1 MVTSEAPRQWPCG
14 FSRDMIR
21 AKKKRFGRPIMKNQF
36 DGGEAIVE
44 GFRKLG
50 VDYILSSPGTEWAPV
65 WEAMADQIHRRKE
78 GPKLLDVWHETL
90 AVDMA
95 AGYTLAT
102 GRMQGVLLHAG
113 SGLLQGAMGI
123 HGAFVAGVPM
133 VVISGESMTYGEQ
146 PEFDP
151 GAQWIN
157 NLSIV
162 GGTTHLV
169 DSIVKYASVAGSA
182 HTLYE
187 SVVRAGELAQRQPTG
202 PTYLSVSTETLMDSW
217 TPPVNPRAVPPA
229 PRMLTAPE
237 DIEKLAAQIAKAKH
251 PVVLTEGAG
260 QEVETY
266 EALVALC
273 DKFALPVVEKP
284 GALFANFPKGH
295 PLHQGTDIKPFWRD
309 MDLAIVVRA
318 RVPWYPPSN
327 RPPKAVIA
335 MVDEAP
341 HNMAMVYQSHQADM
355 YLEGNVAQTLRDLAD
370 AAMPDRATV
379 EARRKELAAAH
390 DAMIE
395 KRDAQQAEARRKT
408 PIDPAWLCASLN
420 AVMPDDT
427 IYIDEVTTHTALLRQ
442 HLVWNKPQSLF
453 TRQGGLGQ
461 GLGLSLGIKLAKP
474 QRPVVT
480 LIGDGAFLYNP
491 ALGSLG
497 AARDY
502 NLPIMAVIFN
512 NKKYAAMQGMH
523 LKMYPDGIA
532 AETNVYHGTHINA
545 PDFVKVAESVGG
557 YGEQVTDPEKLQDA
571 LKRGLEA
578 NRNGKPAIIDVIVT

>member
-1 MVTSEAPRQWPCG
+1 
-14 FSRDMIR
+14 
-21 AKKKRFGRPIMKNQF
+21 MKNRF
-36 DGGEAIVE
+36 DGGEAIVDA
-44 GFRKLG
+44 FRKLG
-50 VDYILSSPGTEWAPV
+50 VEYILSSPGTEWAPV
-65 WEAMADQIHRRKE
+65 WEAMADQMHRRKE

-95 AGYTLAT
+95 AGYTLVT

-113 SGLLQGAMGI
+113 AGLLQGAMGI

-162 GGTTHLV
+162 GGTTRLV
-169 DSIVKYASVAGSA
+169 DSIVKYSSVAGSA

-187 SVVRAGELAQRQPTG
+187 SVIRAGELAQRQPTG
-202 PTYLSVSTETLMDSW
+202 PTYLSVSTETLMDGW
-217 TPPVNPRAVPPA
+217 TPPANPRKVPAA

-237 DIEKLAAQIAKAKH
+237 DIEKLAAAISKAKH

-260 QEVETY
+260 QEVDTY
-266 EALVALC
+266 EALIALC
-273 DKFALPVVEKP
+273 EKFALPVVEKA
-284 GALFANFPKGH
+284 GALFANFPKDH
-295 PLHQGTDIKPFWRD
+295 PLYQGTDIKPFWND

-327 RPPKAVIA
+327 RPPKAAIA

-341 HNMAMVYQSHQADM
+341 HNSAMVYQSHQADM
-355 YLEGNVAQTLRDLAD
+355 YLEGDVAQTLRDLAN
-370 AAMPDRATV
+370 AATV
-379 EARRKELAAAH
+379 DKAAVETRRKELAAAH
-390 DAMIE
+390 AALAE
-395 KRDAQQAEARRKT
+395 KNSAAQAAARKKT
-408 PIDPAWLCASLN
+408 PIDPVWLCASLN
-420 AVMPDDT
+420 TVMPDNA
-427 IYIDEVTTHTALLRQ
+427 IYIDEVTTHTGLLRQ

-474 QRPVVT
+474 ERQVVT

-502 NLPIMAVIFN
+502 NLPTMVVIFN

-523 LKMYPDGIA
+523 QKMYPDGIA
-532 AETNVYHGTHINA
+532 AETDVYHGTHINA

-571 LKRGLEA
+571 LKRGLAA
-578 NRNGKPAIIDVIVT
+578 NQSGKPAIIDVIVS

>member
-1 MVTSEAPRQWPCG
+1 
-14 FSRDMIR
+14 
-21 AKKKRFGRPIMKNQF
+21 MKQKA

-44 GFRKLG
+44 AFRKLG
-50 VDYILSSPGTEWAPV
+50 VEYILSSPGTEWAPV
-65 WEAMADQIHRRKE
+65 WEAMAKQIHRHKG

-90 AVDMA
+90 AVDIA

-162 GGTTHLV
+162 GGTTGLV

-187 SVVRAGELAQRQPTG
+187 SVIRAGELAQRQPTG
-202 PTYLSVSTETLMDSW
+202 PTYLSVSTETLMDGW
-217 TPPVNPRAVPPA
+217 TPPANPRAVPPA
-229 PRMLTAPE
+229 PRVLTAPE
-237 DIEKLAAQIAKAKH
+237 DIDKLAAQISKAKH

-273 DKFALPVVEKP
+273 EKFALPVVEKA
-284 GALFANFPKGH
+284 GALFANFPKDH
-295 PLHQGTDIKPFWRD
+295 PLYQGIDIKPFWND
-309 MDLAIVVRA
+309 MDLAIVVRT
-318 RVPWYPPSN
+318 RVPWYPPSS
-327 RPPKAVIA
+327 RPPNAVIA
-335 MVDEAP
+335 MLDEAP
-341 HNMAMVYQSHQADM
+341 HNMAMVYQSHQAEM
-355 YLEGNVAQTLRDLAD
+355 YLEGNVAQTLRDVAN
-370 AAMPDRATV
+370 AARTDRATV

-390 DAMIE
+390 DQMIE
-395 KRDAQQAEARRKT
+395 KRNAQQEAARKKT
-408 PIDPAWLCASLN
+408 PIDAAWLCASLN

-427 IYIDEVTTHTALLRQ
+427 IYIDEVTTHTATLRQ

-474 QRPVVT
+474 ERPVVT

-502 NLPIMAVIFN
+502 NLPIMAVVFN

-532 AETNVYHGTHINA
+532 AETNVYHGTHIN
-545 PDFVKVAESVGG
+545 PPNFVKVAESVGG
-557 YGEQVTDPEKLQDA
+557 YGEQVTEPEKLQDA
-571 LKRGLEA
+571 LKGGLEA
-578 NRNGKPAIIDVIVT
+578 NRSGKPAIIDVIVT

>member
-1 MVTSEAPRQWPCG
+1 
-14 FSRDMIR
+14 
-21 AKKKRFGRPIMKNQF
+21 MKNQF
-36 DGGEAIVE
+36 DGGKALVEA
-44 GFRKLG
+44 FRQLG
-50 VDYILSSPGTEWAPV
+50 VEYILSSPGTEWAPV
-65 WEAMADQIHRRKE
+65 WEAMADQIHRKKS

-90 AVDMA
+90 AVDIA
-95 AGYTLAT
+95 SGYTLAT
-102 GRMQGVLLHAG
+102 GRLQAVLLHAG
-113 SGLLQGAMGI
+113 AGLLQGAMGI
-123 HGAFVAGVPM
+123 HGAFVTGVPM

-151 GAQWIN
+151 GAQWIG

-169 DSIVKYASVAGSA
+169 NSIVKYRSVAGSV

-187 SVVRAGELAQRQPTG
+187 SVIRAGEMAQRQPTG
-202 PTYLSVSTETLMDSW
+202 PVYLSVSTETLMDAW
-217 TPPVNPRAVPPA
+217 TPPANPRKIPSA
-229 PRMLTAPE
+229 PRLLTAPE
-237 DIEKLAAQIAKAKH
+237 DIEKLAGLLSKAKR

-273 DKFALPVVEKP
+273 EKFALPVVEKP
-284 GALFANFPKGH
+284 GALFANFPKNH
-295 PLHQGTDIKPFWRD
+295 SLYQGTDIKPFWNE

-327 RPPKAVIA
+327 RPPKAVVAI
-335 MVDEAP
+335 VDEAP
-341 HNMAMVYQSHQADM
+341 HNMAMAYQNNQADI
-355 YLEGNVAQTLRDLAD
+355 YLEGDAAQTLRDLAN
-370 AAMPDRATV
+370 AATVDKAAV
-379 EARRKELAAAH
+379 EARRKELVATH
-390 DAMIE
+390 DAIIE
-395 KRDAQQAEARRKT
+395 KRNAAQTAARKKT
-408 PIDPAWLCASLN
+408 PIDPVWVCASLN
-420 AVMPDDT
+420 AVMPRDA

-442 HLVWNKPQSLF
+442 HLVWNQPQSLF

-461 GLGLSLGIKLAKP
+461 GLGLSLGIKLGKP
-474 QRPVVT
+474 ERQVVT

-491 ALGSLG
+491 VLGSLG

-502 NLPIMAVIFN
+502 KLPTMAVVFN

-523 LKMYPDGIA
+523 QKMYPDGIA
-532 AETNVYHGTHINA
+532 AEIDLYHGTHINP
-545 PDFVKVAESVGG
+545 PDFVKVAECVGG

-578 NRNGKPAIIDVIVT
+578 NQNGKPAIIDVIVT

>member
-1 MVTSEAPRQWPCG
+1 
-14 FSRDMIR
+14 
-21 AKKKRFGRPIMKNQF
+21 MKNRF

-217 TPPVNPRAVPPA
+217 TPPVNPRAVPSA

-284 GALFANFPKGH
+284 GALFANFPKDH
-295 PLHQGTDIKPFWRD
+295 PLHQGTDIKPFWRE

-335 MVDEAP
+335 MLDEAP

-355 YLEGNVAQTLRDLAD
+355 YLEGNVAQTLRDVAD
-370 AAMPDRATV
+370 AGKPDKATV

-390 DAMIE
+390 DALIE
-395 KRDAQQAEARRKT
+395 KRDTQQAEARKKT

-420 AVMPDDT
+420 AVMPDDA

-474 QRPVVT
+474 ERAVVT

-502 NLPIMAVIFN
+502 NLPTMAVIFN

-532 AETNVYHGTHINA
+532 AETNVYHGTHINT
-545 PDFVKVAESVGG
+545 PDFVKVAECVGG

-578 NRNGKPAIIDVIVT
+578 NRSGKPAIIDVIVT

>member
-1 MVTSEAPRQWPCG
+1 
-14 FSRDMIR
+14 
-21 AKKKRFGRPIMKNQF
+21 MKQKA

-44 GFRKLG
+44 AFRKLG
-50 VDYILSSPGTEWAPV
+50 VEYILSSPGTEWAPV
-65 WEAMADQIHRRKE
+65 WEAMAKQIHRRQS

-90 AVDMA
+90 AVDIA
-95 AGYTLAT
+95 AGYTLVT

-162 GGTTHLV
+162 GGTTSLV

-187 SVVRAGELAQRQPTG
+187 SVIRAGELAQRQPTG
-202 PTYLSVSTETLMDSW
+202 PTYLSVSTETLMDGW
-217 TPPVNPRAVPPA
+217 TPPANPRTVPPA
-229 PRMLTAPE
+229 PRTLTAPE
-237 DIEKLAAQIAKAKH
+237 DIEKLAAQISKAKH

-266 EALVALC
+266 DALVALC
-273 DKFALPVVEKP
+273 DKFALPVVEKA
-284 GALFANFPKGH
+284 GALFANFPKDH
-295 PLHQGTDIKPFWRD
+295 PLYQGIDIKPFWND

-318 RVPWYPPSN
+318 RVPWYPPSS
-327 RPPKAVIA
+327 RPPKAAVA

-341 HNMAMVYQSHQADM
+341 HNTAMVYQSHQADM
-355 YLEGNVAQTLRDLAD
+355 YLEGNVAQTLRDLANT
-370 AAMPDRATV
+370 ARADKAIV
-379 EARRKELAAAH
+379 EARRKELATAH
-390 DAMIE
+390 DALIE
-395 KRDAQQAEARRKT
+395 KRNAQQAAARKKT

-420 AVMPDDT
+420 AVMPDDA
-427 IYIDEVTTHTALLRQ
+427 IYIDEVTTHTAALRQ

-474 QRPVVT
+474 ERQVVT

-502 NLPIMAVIFN
+502 NLPTMAVVFN

-532 AETNVYHGTHINA
+532 AETDVYHGTHIN
-545 PDFVKVAESVGG
+545 PPNFVKVAESVGG
-557 YGEQVTDPEKLQDA
+557 YGEQVTDPEALQDA
-571 LKRGLEA
+571 LRRGLEA
-578 NRNGKPAIIDVIVT
+578 NRSGNPAIIDVVVT

>member
-1 MVTSEAPRQWPCG
+1 
-14 FSRDMIR
+14 
-21 AKKKRFGRPIMKNQF
+21 MKQKA

-44 GFRKLG
+44 AFRKLG
-50 VDYILSSPGTEWAPV
+50 VEYILSSPGTEWAPV
-65 WEAMADQIHRRKE
+65 WEAMARQIHGHKS

-90 AVDMA
+90 AVDIA
-95 AGYTLAT
+95 SGYTLAT

-123 HGAFVAGVPM
+123 HGAFVSGVPM

-162 GGTTHLV
+162 GGTTGLV

-187 SVVRAGELAQRQPTG
+187 SVIRAGELAQRQPTG
-202 PTYLSVSTETLMDSW
+202 PTYLSVSTETLMDAW
-217 TPPVNPRAVPPA
+217 TPPTNPRTVPPA
-229 PRMLTAPE
+229 PRVLTAPE
-237 DIEKLAAQIAKAKH
+237 DIEKLAAQISKAKH

-273 DKFALPVVEKP
+273 EKFALPVIEKN
-284 GALFANFPKGH
+284 GALFANFPKDH
-295 PLHQGTDIKPFWRD
+295 PLYQGIDIKPFWND

-355 YLEGNVAQTLRDLAD
+355 YLEGNVAQTLRDLAN
-370 AAMPDRATV
+370 AARPDKSIV
-379 EARRKELAAAH
+379 EPRRKELSTAH
-390 DAMIE
+390 DQLIE
-395 KRDAQQAEARRKT
+395 KRNAQQAAVRKKT

-420 AVMPDDT
+420 AVMPDDA
-427 IYIDEVTTHTALLRQ
+427 IYIDEVTTHTAALRQ

-474 QRPVVT
+474 ERPVVT

-502 NLPIMAVIFN
+502 KLPIMAVVFN

-532 AETNVYHGTHINA
+532 AETNVYHGTHINP

-571 LKRGLEA
+571 LKRGLES
-578 NRNGKPAIIDVIVT
+578 NRSGKPAIIDVIVT

>member
-1 MVTSEAPRQWPCG
+1 M
-14 FSRDMIR
+14 
-21 AKKKRFGRPIMKNQF
+21 KKQF

-44 GFRKLG
+44 AFRKLG
-50 VDYILSSPGTEWAPV
+50 VEYILSSPGTEWAPV
-65 WEAMADQIHRRKE
+65 WEAMANQIHRRKE

-95 AGYTLAT
+95 AGYALAT

-123 HGAFVAGVPM
+123 HSAFIARVPM

-182 HTLYE
+182 YTLYE
-187 SVVRAGELAQRQPTG
+187 SVIRAGELAQRQPTG
-202 PTYLSVSTETLMDSW
+202 PTYLSVSTETLMDGW
-217 TPPVNPRAVPPA
+217 TPPANPRTVPPA

-237 DIEKLAAQIAKAKH
+237 DIEKLAAQISKAKH

-260 QEVETY
+260 REVETY
-266 EALVALC
+266 DALVALC
-273 DKFALPVVEKP
+273 EKFALPVIEKA
-284 GALFANFPKGH
+284 GALFANFPKDH
-295 PLHQGTDIKPFWRD
+295 PLYQGTDIKPFWND

-318 RVPWYPPSN
+318 RAPWYPPSN
-327 RPPKAVIA
+327 RPPRAVIA

-341 HNMAMVYQSHQADM
+341 HNSAMVYQSHQADL
-355 YLEGNVAQTLRDLAD
+355 YLEGNAAQTLRDLAN
-370 AAMPDRATV
+370 AAKPDKAMV
-379 EARRKELAAAH
+379 EARRKEFAAAH
-390 DAMIE
+390 NALVE
-395 KRDAQQAEARRKT
+395 KRDAQQAEARKKT
-408 PIDPAWLCASLN
+408 PIDPVWLCASLN
-420 AVMPDDT
+420 AVLPKDA
-427 IYIDEVTTHTALLRQ
+427 IYIDEVTVHTGLLRQ
-442 HLVWNKPQSLF
+442 HLVWNQPQSLF

-474 QRPVVT
+474 ERPVVT

-512 NKKYAAMQGMH
+512 NKKYAAMQKMH
-523 LKMYPDGIA
+523 QKMYPDGIA
-532 AETNVYHGTHINA
+532 VEIDLYHGTHINT

-571 LKRGLEA
+571 LKRGLQA
-578 NRNGKPAIIDVIVT
+578 NQSGKPAIIDVIVP

>member
-1 MVTSEAPRQWPCG
+1 
-14 FSRDMIR
+14 
-21 AKKKRFGRPIMKNQF
+21 MKNQF

-44 GFRKLG
+44 AFRKLG
-50 VDYILSSPGTEWAPV
+50 VEYILSSPGTEWAPV
-65 WEAMADQIHRRKE
+65 WEAMANQIHRRKN

-90 AVDMA
+90 AVNMA
-95 AGYTLAT
+95 AGYTMAT

-113 SGLLQGAMGI
+113 AGLLQGAMGI
-123 HGAFVAGVPM
+123 HGAFVTGVPM

-162 GGTTHLV
+162 GGTTALV
-169 DSIVKYASVAGSA
+169 DSIVKYSSVAGSA
-182 HTLYE
+182 YTLYE
-187 SVVRAGELAQRQPTG
+187 SVIRAGELAQRQPSG
-202 PTYLSVSTETLMDSW
+202 PTYLSVSTETLMDAW
-217 TPPVNPRAVPPA
+217 TPPANARMVPPA
-229 PRMLTAPE
+229 PRVLTAPE
-237 DIEKLAAQIAKAKH
+237 DIEKLAAQISKAKH

-266 EALVALC
+266 DALLALC
-273 DKFALPVVEKP
+273 EKFALPLVEKA
-284 GALFANFPKGH
+284 GALFANFPKDH
-295 PLHQGTDIKPFWRD
+295 PLYQGTDIKPFWNE

-341 HNMAMVYQSHQADM
+341 HNSAMVYQSHQADM
-355 YLEGNVAQTLRDLAD
+355 YLEGNAAQTLRDLAATAKLD
-370 AAMPDRATV
+370 KAAV
-379 EARRKELAAAH
+379 EARRKNLAAAH
-390 DAMIE
+390 DALAE
-395 KRDAQQAEARRKT
+395 KRNAAQAAARTKT
-408 PIDPAWLCASLN
+408 PIDPVWVCASLN
-420 AVMPDDT
+420 AVLPKDT
-427 IYIDEVTTHTALLRQ
+427 IYIDEVTTHTATLRQ
-442 HLVWNKPQSLF
+442 QLVWNDPQCLF

-461 GLGLSLGIKLAKP
+461 GLGLSLGIKLGKP
-474 QRPVVT
+474 ERQVVT

-491 ALGSLG
+491 VLGSLG

-502 NLPIMAVIFN
+502 KLPTMTVIFN

-523 LKMYPDGIA
+523 QKMYPDGIA
-532 AETNVYHGTHINA
+532 AEIDLYHGTHITA

-578 NRNGKPAIIDVIVT
+578 NGSGNPAIIDVIVE

>member
-1 MVTSEAPRQWPCG
+1 
-14 FSRDMIR
+14 
-21 AKKKRFGRPIMKNQF
+21 MKNRF

-229 PRMLTAPE
+229 PRILTAPE

-284 GALFANFPKGH
+284 GALFANFPKSH
-295 PLHQGTDIKPFWRD
+295 PLHQGTDIKPFWRE

-318 RVPWYPPSN
+318 RVPWYPSSN

-370 AAMPDRATV
+370 AATPDKATV

-442 HLVWNKPQSLF
+442 HLVWDKPQSLF

-532 AETNVYHGTHINA
+532 AETDVYHGTHINA

-578 NRNGKPAIIDVIVT
+578 NRSGKPAIIDVIVT

>member
-1 MVTSEAPRQWPCG
+1 
-14 FSRDMIR
+14 
-21 AKKKRFGRPIMKNQF
+21 MKNQA

-44 GFRKLG
+44 AFRKLG
-50 VDYILSSPGTEWAPV
+50 VEYILSSPGTEWAPV
-65 WEAMADQIHRRKE
+65 WEALAKQIHRRKD

-90 AVDMA
+90 AVNMA

-113 SGLLQGAMGI
+113 AGLLQGAMGI
-123 HGAFVAGVPM
+123 HGAFVTGVPM

-157 NLSIV
+157 NLSIP

-169 DSIVKYASVAGSA
+169 NAVVKYTSVAGSA
-182 HTLYE
+182 HTIYE
-187 SVVRAGELAQRQPTG
+187 SVIRAGELAQRQPAG
-202 PTYLSVSTETLMDSW
+202 PTYLSVSTETLMAPW
-217 TPPVNPRAVPPA
+217 TPPANPRTVPPA
-229 PRMLTAPE
+229 PRVLTAPE
-237 DIEKLAAQIAKAKH
+237 DIEKLAAQISKAKR

-260 QEVETY
+260 QEIETY

-273 DKFALPVVEKP
+273 DKFALPVVEKA
-284 GALFANFPKGH
+284 GALFANFPKDH
-295 PLHQGTDIKPFWRD
+295 PLYQGTDIKPFWND

-318 RVPWYPPSN
+318 RVPWYPPSS
-327 RPPKAVIA
+327 RPPKAVVAI
-335 MVDEAP
+335 VDEAP
-341 HNMAMVYQSHQADM
+341 HNSAMAYQSDQADI
-355 YLEGNVAQTLRDLAD
+355 YLEGNAAQTLRDLAD
-370 AAMPDRATV
+370 AATVDKAAV

-390 DAMIE
+390 EAMVE
-395 KRDAQQAEARRKT
+395 KRNAAQAAARKKT
-408 PIDPAWLCASLN
+408 PIDPVWLCASLN
-420 AVMPDDT
+420 AVMPKDT
-427 IYIDEVTTHTALLRQ
+427 IYIDEVTTHTGTLRQ
-442 HLVWNKPQSLF
+442 HLVWNQPQCLF

-461 GLGLSLGIKLAKP
+461 GLGLSLGIKLGKP
-474 QRPVVT
+474 ERQVVT

-523 LKMYPDGIA
+523 QKMYPDGIA
-532 AETNVYHGTHINA
+532 AEIDLYHGTHINP

-557 YGEQVTDPEKLQDA
+557 YGEQVTDPEKLRDA

-578 NRNGKPAIIDVIVT
+578 NRSGKPSIIDVIVT